1 MVQLKREKVKSE
13 EQLILEK
20 STISLSEVYVLIS
33 QI

>member
-1 MVQLKREKVKSE
+1 MVQLKRENVKWE
-13 EQLILEK
+13 EQLIHEK